1 MSWYYPNYN
10 TSWRNY
16 NYYPDNYDNKYGNI
30 SNNKDNNN
38 DPTNYHD
45 KNKNIDKFNRGN
57 DNKYYYSQ
65 NDTGGIINFGNNCY
79 LNSGLQIL
87 ASSELF
93 VNELNKYSNDK
104 FKLLYLLKEAVYKIL
119 NKELYDPR
127 NFLNYFR
134 EISRDFYSQSCSQ
147 NFIRTLLKSLDK
159 QILDP
164 NSKECI
170 YDNIQYNPQNQPNEN
185 NKFFEFVKS
194 NNFFKESKLLTIF
207 SGMTKSHSQG
217 RCNRC
222 NNNIDEFSFS
232 YFIDQ
237 NLYLDNI
244 KYKCDFKRVLNEN
257 YVNFNNLILNCP
269 FCKQEITIKEE
280 TKIIKLPEIL
290 IFTLERYQGATNN
303 VEIMPNE
310 TLDMNPYIDK
320 SLKSTNA
327 FFELFAINIRLGN
340 TKNYGHEI
348 CQVKRKGEWYEINDT
363 IVKKINSISFFDSSY
378 GLFYKKK

>member
-185 NKFFEFVKS
+185 
-194 NNFFKESKLLTIF
+194 
-207 SGMTKSHSQG
+207 
-217 RCNRC
+217 
-222 NNNIDEFSFS
+222 S

-257 YVNFNNLILNCP
+257 YGNFNNLILNCP